1 MFLRAF
7 KFVNEKILRNTKEST
22 ALGASTMTILSA
34 NFKHDLSFRF
44 KAPLKLQNPNKSIQ
58 FPLPNRWSTD
68 KEFAK
73 QQLFMVIKQVS
84 LNMKASGEAEKN
96 LINKQQDRS
105 QAQIYHLNFVRTNNI
120 QEIKQVDRIISKYA
134 TYGNQNYNTER

>member
-1 MFLRAF
+1 
-7 KFVNEKILRNTKEST
+7 
-22 ALGASTMTILSA
+22 MTILSA
-34 NFKHDLSFRF
+34 NFKHDLRFRF
-44 KAPLKLQNPNKSIQ
+44 NSPLKLQNPNKSIQ

-134 TYGNQNYNTER
+134 TYGNQDYNTER